1 MSNDELL
8 TDDYVAG
15 LLAQDAKDCSL
26 KYSAMGMEALRD
38 KKKPSSMLK
47 PNTRF
52 LRHIIKDTDTHNKA
66 LLAKEAAESKARLKD
81 LEYAEGLKRRRSSP
95 NSRDIITR
103 QLGAIQAILGGKKRP
118 RGDEDRE
125 TPRPR
130 TADDGKDGHGSRGSK
145 RGSDLFGRGGDKRH
159 HGRLSER
166 DYDQKDTV
174 SERDKQKKSRRRR
187 YAASS
192 SSSDDDDDKD
202 RRRRSRRDR
211 SRSPRWHRSSRSPD
225 ERRRKHRH
233 RSRGQFQTRRASF
246 DREPKPT
253 LSREKEDSDP
263 LEDFIGPPPP
273 PKYRGRGMIGGA
285 AALDRRFSESY
296 DPKLDVRMEDE
307 GDPWDDAVES
317 FRDRQKMLLNQDQ
330 RLKDAGF
337 TAEQIQRAKGSDEK
351 KELDVVWSKAG
362 EKREW
367 DEGKGIAVESG
378 DDGDGDDKI
387 SLAKRPTLFS
397 EEL

>member
-1 MSNDELL
+1 MSTTGQLMFVPSRTAANMI
-8 TDDYVAG
+8 
-15 LLAQDAKDCSL
+15 Q
-26 KYSAMGMEALRD
+26 R
-38 KKKPSSMLK
+38 PSSMLK

-81 LEYAEGLKRRRSSP
+81 LEYAEGHKRRKSNP
-95 NSRDIITR
+95 NSRDIRTR
-103 QLGAIQAILGGKKRP
+103 QLGAIQAIVGGKKRP
-118 RGDEDRE
+118 REDEDHE

-130 TADDGKDGHGSRGSK
+130 TADDGKDGHESRGSK
-145 RGSDLFGRGGDKRH
+145 RGSDLFRRGGDKRH

-166 DYDQKDTV
+166 DYDQIDTAFDR
-174 SERDKQKKSRRRR
+174 EKEKKSRRRR
-187 YAASS
+187 HAA
-192 SSSDDDDDKD
+192 SDDDDVDDKD
-202 RRRRSRRDR
+202 RRRKSRRDR

-233 RSRGQFQTRRASF
+233 RSRDHFQTRHASPGA
-246 DREPKPT
+246 EPKPT
-253 LSREKEDSDP
+253 SSRDREDSDP

-307 GDPWDDAVES
+307 GDTWDDAVES

-330 RLKDAGF
+330 RMKDAGF
-337 TAEQIQRAKGSDEK
+337 TDEQIQRAKGSDEK

-367 DEGKGIAVESG
+367 DEGKGIVVESDDDDD
-378 DDGDGDDKI
+378 DDGDGEI
-387 SLAKRPTLFS
+387 SLAKQPTLFS
-397 EEL
+397 EEF